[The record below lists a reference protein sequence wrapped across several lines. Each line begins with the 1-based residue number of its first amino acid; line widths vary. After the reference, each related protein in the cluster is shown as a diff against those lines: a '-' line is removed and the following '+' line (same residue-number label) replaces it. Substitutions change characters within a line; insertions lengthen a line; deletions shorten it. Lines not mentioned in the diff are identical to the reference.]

1 MGWVRLY
8 YWYGIVPATVVVV
21 LLILLI
27 YLCYRN
33 RDIWTVLLVFSIGI
47 YTVIEATFISR
58 FIERNVLLPIVAT
71 YYWGLVNKKKQ

>member
-8 YWYGIVPATVVVV
+8 YWYGIIPATVVVV

-58 FIERNVLLPIVAT
+58 FIGRNVLLPIVAT